1 MAIAFQKTCKISEA
15 KELLHIIMEISQ
27 RAEATKHHFYMWIR
41 HLFEQLIFDELALI
55 PVLLNAYVTVYP
67 VFETFDLVDNILS
80 NVSIL
85 CEGLSELDDER
96 ELRFGRKLTL
106 ISVSFKSVPVF
117 ISWILEYFK
126 SIFSSIRLA
135 LKRMILRQFLKSRFV
150 VLNIVQDVKIFDTL
164 SKTSSA
170 NLLMLQTSFDIK
182 QTIDILDFT
191 AAFYKLAQ
199 DVCKLVYSFYY
210 RQNVINFNRLSL
222 IC

>member
-1 MAIAFQKTCKISEA
+1 MNGRYF
-15 KELLHIIMEISQ
+15 
-27 RAEATKHHFYMWIR
+27 
-41 HLFEQLIFDELALI
+41 
-55 PVLLNAYVTVYP
+55 
-67 VFETFDLVDNILS
+67 
-80 NVSIL
+80 
-85 CEGLSELDDER
+85 G
-96 ELRFGRKLTL
+96 GRKLTL

-135 LKRMILRQFLKSRFV
+135 LKRMILRQFLKSWFV

-164 SKTSSA
+164 SKISSA

-222 IC
+222 ICWTLLNIAVFASLHHYLQAQFRNGMSE